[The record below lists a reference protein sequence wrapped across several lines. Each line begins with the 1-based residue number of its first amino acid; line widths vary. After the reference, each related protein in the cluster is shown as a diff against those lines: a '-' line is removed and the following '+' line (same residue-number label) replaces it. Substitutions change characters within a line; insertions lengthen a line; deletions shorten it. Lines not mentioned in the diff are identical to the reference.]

1 MINSTETWLPKEGWG
16 VEETPLD
23 AQVVRKSAHERPD
36 WIRGCGK
43 GELGKWR
50 THFWSILE
58 SKGGG

>member
-16 VEETPLD
+16 VEETLLD
-23 AQVVRKSAHERPD
+23 AQVVAKSAHERPD

-50 THFWSILE
+50 THF
-58 SKGGG
+58 